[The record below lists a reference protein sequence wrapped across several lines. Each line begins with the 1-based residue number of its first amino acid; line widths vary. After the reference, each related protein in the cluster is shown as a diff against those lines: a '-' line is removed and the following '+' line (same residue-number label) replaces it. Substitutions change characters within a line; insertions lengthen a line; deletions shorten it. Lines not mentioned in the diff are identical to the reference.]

1 MIDLDFG
8 QSKRLK
14 PSFLNFELSV
24 RLLLLCMA
32 RFVSQ
37 ETVAR
42 LSGILPSQTT
52 RSQVAKFKL
61 DHHKMIYKEKRRM
74 SMPGKSPKNIAYKVL
89 TEKPV
94 ISVSKFIPLKVHGPP

>member
-1 MIDLDFG
+1 
-8 QSKRLK
+8 
-14 PSFLNFELSV
+14 
-24 RLLLLCMA
+24 MA
-32 RFVSQ
+32 KFVSQ

-74 SMPGKSPKNIAYKVL
+74 SMPGKRERDISKLLIALIFNAFCQFLQNSSTNLDLDDSVVKQFL
-89 TEKPV
+89 ICHNGE
-94 ISVSKFIPLKVHGPP
+94 ISLGLN

>member
-1 MIDLDFG
+1 
-8 QSKRLK
+8 
-14 PSFLNFELSV
+14 
-24 RLLLLCMA
+24 MA

-74 SMPGKSPKNIAYKVL
+74 SMPGELYELDWTRIYIWTLSLIIKQVVKS
-89 TEKPV
+89 
-94 ISVSKFIPLKVHGPP
+94 LKRNTQRQYGT